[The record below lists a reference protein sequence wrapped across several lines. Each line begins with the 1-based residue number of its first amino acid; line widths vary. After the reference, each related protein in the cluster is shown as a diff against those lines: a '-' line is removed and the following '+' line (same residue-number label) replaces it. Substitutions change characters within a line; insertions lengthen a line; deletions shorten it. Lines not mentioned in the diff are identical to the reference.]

1 MTLRTDVFS
10 LIEEH
15 AMNRPRSLQ
24 KAPGVS
30 DLSGSCD
37 HCVAAKIAGWPKASD
52 AAWLAYIGTA
62 VHAQVEQAF
71 SASEWRTEL
80 PVTIG
85 RVGSWHVE
93 GSADLVHLPTRTVID
108 FKTAGKTVLDA
119 ARKGNI
125 PDHYR
130 RQVNLYAWGLT
141 ARHVVLCFL
150 PRNEPRLESAV
161 WWEQPVDLIDAERT
175 LQRAR
180 QLAAGVDRYGDDWI
194 TDLPRDPKCYDCA
207 RYPDAPVAE
216 LVAPGTVLG
225 GIMR

>member
-1 MTLRTDVFS
+1 MSLRSDVLT

-37 HCVAAKIAGWPKASD
+37 HCVAAKIAGWAKASD

-62 VHAQVEQAF
+62 VHAYVEQAF
-71 SASEWRTEL
+71 SGSEWRTEL
-80 PVTIG
+80 PVAIG
-85 RVGSWHVE
+85 RVGAWHVA

-119 ARKGNI
+119 ARKGII
-125 PDHYR
+125 PAHYQ
-130 RQVNLYAWGLT
+130 RQVNLYGWGLS
-141 ARHVVLCFL
+141 AHRVALCFL

-161 WWEQPVDLIDAERT
+161 WAEWPVDLIDAERT

-180 QLAAGVDRYGDDWI
+180 QLAKGIDDYGDEWI

-216 LVAPGTVLG
+216 LVQPGTVLG
-225 GIMR
+225 SIMR